1 MEPIVWYFIECSLGR
16 GGVLLVFITENTA
29 KVQMF
34 RRSQRHEDKRRCL
47 LHLRI
52 RISWEQ
58 GASSENLNSFVGLV
72 SENYWLGLAVYPCRW
87 ISSRIMNDINLC
99 MKGVY
104 IDGVKSGQKDFYASV
119 SNENLKS

>member
-58 GASSENLNSFVGLV
+58 GASSENLNSFVGLE
-72 SENYWLGLAVYPCRW
+72 SENYWLVRTVFPCCW
-87 ISSRIMNDINLC
+87 ISSQPVYVDDGNLFTKNVIYILPTND
-99 MKGVY
+99 
-104 IDGVKSGQKDFYASV
+104 KSCRED
-119 SNENLKS
+119 